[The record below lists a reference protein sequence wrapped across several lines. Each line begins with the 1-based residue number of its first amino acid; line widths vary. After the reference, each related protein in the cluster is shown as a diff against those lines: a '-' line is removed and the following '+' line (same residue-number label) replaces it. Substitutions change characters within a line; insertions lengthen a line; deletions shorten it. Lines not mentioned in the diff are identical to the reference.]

1 MDTTKRLYE
10 GLFLIDSGEAASDWD
25 GIIDM
30 IKKMLERGQAEILS
44 VRKWDDRKLA
54 YPISGKDRGTYI
66 LTYFNAPTASIS
78 GIERDIRLSERI
90 VRAMILRGDEI
101 TQADM
106 DKETPAMRPQPAA
119 EPYYGAPAS
128 APTQA
133 EAAPVDLA
141 IEEPTDTESKES

>member
-1 MDTTKRLYE
+1 MNTVAKRLYE

-30 IKKMLERGQAEILS
+30 IRKMLERGQAEILS
-44 VRKWDDRKLA
+44 IRKWDDRRLA
-54 YPISGKDRGTYI
+54 YKIAGKERGTYI
-66 LTYFNAPTASIS
+66 LVYFNAPTASVS

-106 DKETPAMRPQPAA
+106 DKETPAMRPQVVTEPYQAAPAPAA
-119 EPYYGAPAS
+119 
-128 APTQA
+128 A
-133 EAAPVDLA
+133 EVAPVDIA
-141 IEEPTDTESKES
+141 VEEPTDTETKES